1 MDWMM
6 RAGYAKHDYIY
17 STFSKIWMEPRRV
30 EYVACK
36 RIIELKPIWGG
47 TPNHPKLDN
56 FSIETHG
63 FGGFPILGNLMK
75 PQFVRD
81 TLW

>member
-1 MDWMM
+1 MDWMI

-36 RIIELKPIWGG
+36 KIIELKPIWGG
-47 TPNHPKLDN
+47 VPQIIQNWTILVLKPMVL
-56 FSIETHG
+56 EV
-63 FGGFPILGNLMK
+63 FP
-75 PQFVRD
+75 F
-81 TLW
+81 